1 VTGAHQPGSESH
13 QLWVIDTSSL
23 LAVRETYSA
32 AHERKVFSAMTKYAT
47 RQKLLYPPEVC
58 AELERGA
65 ESESNPDPPLVW
77 ARNHRHCSERPAD
90 LATVRRVLDRVP
102 ELLDPDN
109 PNEQADPYVLAVSLD
124 LHIGGFD
131 VCVVTDDRRDRPP
144 TKISLATAVGMFR
157 LATVPLHA
165 FLRGERLYP

>member
-1 VTGAHQPGSESH
+1 MTNALPSGTESH

-23 LAVRETYSA
+23 LAVREVYGA
-32 AHERKVFSAMTKYAT
+32 ANERKVLSAMAKYAT
-47 RQKLLYPPEVC
+47 RKKLLYPPEVC
-58 AELERGA
+58 GELERGS
-65 ESESNPDPPLVW
+65 ESESNPDPPLIW
-77 ARNHRHCSERPAD
+77 ARNHRHCSERAAD

-102 ELLDPDN
+102 DLLDPDN

-131 VCVVTDDRRDRPP
+131 VCVVTDDRRDRP
-144 TKISLATAVGMFR
+144 TKVSLATAVGMFR

-165 FLRGERLYP
+165 FVRGENLYP